1 MNLFLNPKVIALAVL
16 ASLAPFAIDTYL
28 PGFHIIATDLSS
40 TPAYVQQSLTFY
52 LIPYTIM
59 TLFHGAISDSIGRIM
74 TIKWGLALFFFA
86 SIGCAVATSVE
97 QLWFFRALQG
107 IGGGAGNVVARAMV
121 RDLYEG
127 AQAQRVMATIQ
138 IIFGIAP
145 AVAPIFGGFL
155 LDYGWQ
161 SIFVFLALYAGIA
174 IYFSSRVLPET
185 MLLKDRLPF
194 DLKSIASRYRTIFK
208 NKEFLFLILS
218 LSANFSAFF
227 LYVLASPIFL
237 IDLLGFTEKQ
247 FAYLFVPTVCGMI
260 IGSFIAKKT
269 AGVINPSRVTRFG
282 YFWMLLIVLSNLI
295 YCYFFDN
302 NPIFNIGFIALYN
315 IGMAAI
321 MPIISIAALDCFPKA
336 RGTAASAQ
344 AFMQMFFSSAVAGV
358 IVPIC
363 WFSTFGLSLG
373 LFFILIFGLFCI
385 TRTKLWLIEVSP
397 KNV

>member
-1 MNLFLNPKVIALAVL
+1 MNLFLNPKVIALAIL

-28 PGFHIIATDLSS
+28 PGFHIIASDLLS
-40 TPAYVQQSLTFY
+40 TPSYVQQSLTFY
-52 LIPYTIM
+52 LIPYTVM
-59 TLFHGAISDSIGRIM
+59 TLFHGAISDSIGRIT

-86 SIGCAVATSVE
+86 SIGCALSTSVE
-97 QLWFFRALQG
+97 ELWFFRALQG

-145 AVAPIFGGFL
+145 AVAPIVGGFL
-155 LDYGWQ
+155 LDYEWQ
-161 SIFVFLALYAGIA
+161 SIFIFLALYAGIA
-174 IYFSSRVLPET
+174 IFLSSRILPET
-185 MLLKDRLPF
+185 MPLKDRLPF
-194 DLKSIASRYRTIFK
+194 DLKSISKRYRTIFK
-208 NKEFLFLILS
+208 DKEFIFLILS
-218 LSANFSAFF
+218 ISANFSAFF

-237 IDLLGFTEKQ
+237 IDLLGFSEKQ

-269 AGVINPSRVTRFG
+269 AGVISPSKVTRFG
-282 YFWMLLIVLSNLI
+282 YFWMALITISNVVF
-295 YCYFFDN
+295 CYFFDN
-302 NPIFNIGFIALYN
+302 NPIVNIGFIALYN

-336 RGTAASAQ
+336 RGTAASGQ
-344 AFMQMFFSSAVAGV
+344 AFMQMLFSSAVAGI

-373 LFFILIFGLFCI
+373 LFFILMFGLVCI
-385 TRTKLWLIEVSP
+385 TRTKLWA
-397 KNV
+397 

>member
-1 MNLFLNPKVIALAVL
+1 MSLFLNPKVIVLAVL

-59 TLFHGAISDSIGRIM
+59 TLFHGAISDSIGRIT

-86 SIGCAVATSVE
+86 SIGCVFSTSIE
-97 QLWFFRALQG
+97 ELWFFRALQG

-121 RDLYEG
+121 RDLYKG

-161 SIFVFLALYAGIA
+161 SIFAFLAFYAGIA
-174 IYFSSRVLPET
+174 IYFSSRILPET
-185 MLLKDRLPF
+185 MPVKLRLPF
-194 DLKSIASRYRTIFK
+194 NLKSISTRYRSIFK
-208 NKEFLFLILS
+208 DKEFVLLILA

-237 IDLLGFTEKQ
+237 IDLLGFSEKQ
-247 FAYLFVPTVCGMI
+247 FAYLFIPTVCGMVV
-260 IGSFIAKKT
+260 GSFIAKQT
-269 AGVINPSRVTRFG
+269 AGAISPSKLTKYG
-282 YFWMLLIVLSNLI
+282 YFWMFLIALSNVI
-295 YCYFFDN
+295 FCYFFENDAM
-302 NPIFNIGFIALYN
+302 INIGFIALYN
-315 IGMAAI
+315 VGMASI
-321 MPIISIAALDCFPKA
+321 MPIISIAALDCFPKT
-336 RGTAASAQ
+336 RGTAASGQ
-344 AFMQMFFSSAVAGV
+344 AFMQMFFSSVVAGV

-373 LFFILIFGLFCI
+373 LFFILMFGLVCI
-385 TRTKLWLIEVSP
+385 TRTKLWA
-397 KNV
+397 

>member
-40 TPAYVQQSLTFY
+40 TPAYIQQSLTFY

-86 SIGCAVATSVE
+86 SIGCALATSVE

-145 AVAPIFGGFL
+145 AIAPIFGGFL

-161 SIFVFLALYAGIA
+161 SIFIFLALYAATA
-174 IYFSSRVLPET
+174 IFFSSRVLPET

-194 DLKSIASRYRTIFK
+194 DLKSIASRYRRIFK
-208 NKEFLFLILS
+208 DKEFLFLILS

-260 IGSFIAKKT
+260 MGSLIAKKT
-269 AGVINPSRVTRFG
+269 AGVINPSRVIRFG
-282 YFWMLLIVLSNLI
+282 YFWMLLMALSNLI
-295 YCYFFDN
+295 YCYFIDN

-336 RGTAASAQ
+336 RGTAASGQ

-363 WFSTFGLSLG
+363 WYSTFGLSLG
-373 LFFILIFGLFCI
+373 LFLILIFGLFCI
-385 TRTKLWLIEVSP
+385 TRTKLWAY
-397 KNV
+397 KNKL

>member
-1 MNLFLNPKVIALAVL
+1 MNLFLNPKVIALAIL

-28 PGFHIIATDLSS
+28 PGFHIIASDLLS
-40 TPAYVQQSLTFY
+40 TPSYVQQSLTFY
-52 LIPYTIM
+52 LIPYTVM
-59 TLFHGAISDSIGRIM
+59 TLFHGAISDSIGRIT

-86 SIGCAVATSVE
+86 SIGCALSTSIE
-97 QLWFFRALQG
+97 ELWFFRALQG

-145 AVAPIFGGFL
+145 AVAPIVGGFL
-155 LDYGWQ
+155 LDYEWQ
-161 SIFVFLALYAGIA
+161 SIFIFLALYAGIA
-174 IYFSSRVLPET
+174 IFLSSKILPET
-185 MLLKDRLPF
+185 VPLKDRLPF
-194 DLKSIASRYRTIFK
+194 DLKSISKRYRIIFK
-208 NKEFLFLILS
+208 DKEFIFLILS
-218 LSANFSAFF
+218 ISANFSAFF

-237 IDLLGFTEKQ
+237 IDLLGFSEKQ

-269 AGVINPSRVTRFG
+269 AGVISPSKVTRFG
-282 YFWMLLIVLSNLI
+282 YFWMALITISNVVF
-295 YCYFFDN
+295 CYFFDN
-302 NPIFNIGFIALYN
+302 NPIVNIGFIALYN

-336 RGTAASAQ
+336 RGTAASGQ
-344 AFMQMFFSSAVAGV
+344 AFMQMLFSSAVAGI

-373 LFFILIFGLFCI
+373 LFFILMFGLVCI
-385 TRTKLWLIEVSP
+385 TRTKLWA
-397 KNV
+397 

>member
-59 TLFHGAISDSIGRIM
+59 TLFHGAISDSIGRIT

-161 SIFVFLALYAGIA
+161 SIFIFLALYAAIA
-174 IYFSSRVLPET
+174 IYYSSSVLPET
-185 MLLKDRLPF
+185 MLSKDRLPF
-194 DLKSIASRYRTIFK
+194 DLKSIAARYRTIFK
-208 NKEFLFLILS
+208 NKEFLLLILS

-269 AGVINPSRVTRFG
+269 KTWEEEKEVAEKAPVDGIVINDLNEIKIKKEKNKPRKFLYSIKIADFYYEKSAIEMIKRIKNET
-282 YFWMLLIVLSNLI
+282 LIKKYKI
-295 YCYFFDN
+295 
-302 NPIFNIGFIALYN
+302 
-315 IGMAAI
+315 
-321 MPIISIAALDCFPKA
+321 
-336 RGTAASAQ
+336 
-344 AFMQMFFSSAVAGV
+344 
-358 IVPIC
+358 
-363 WFSTFGLSLG
+363 LSLSKTN
-373 LFFILIFGLFCI
+373 FRVILGPFNDINSL
-385 TRTKLWLIEVSP
+385 
-397 KNV
+397 KNSYNKASILNFENLEIIRHD

>member
-1 MNLFLNPKVIALAVL
+1 MNLFLNPKVIALAIL

-28 PGFHIIATDLSS
+28 PGFHIIASDLLS
-40 TPAYVQQSLTFY
+40 TPSYVQQSLTFY
-52 LIPYTIM
+52 LIPYTVM
-59 TLFHGAISDSIGRIM
+59 TLFHGAISDSIGRIT

-86 SIGCAVATSVE
+86 SIGCALSTSIE
-97 QLWFFRALQG
+97 ELWFFRALQG

-145 AVAPIFGGFL
+145 AVAPIVGGFL
-155 LDYGWQ
+155 LDYEWQ
-161 SIFVFLALYAGIA
+161 SIFIFLALYAGIA
-174 IYFSSRVLPET
+174 IFLSSRILPET
-185 MLLKDRLPF
+185 MPLKDRLPF
-194 DLKSIASRYRTIFK
+194 DLKSISKRYRIIFK
-208 NKEFLFLILS
+208 DKEFIFLILS
-218 LSANFSAFF
+218 ISANFSAFF

-237 IDLLGFTEKQ
+237 IDLLGFSEKQ

-269 AGVINPSRVTRFG
+269 AGVISPSKVTRFG
-282 YFWMLLIVLSNLI
+282 YFWMALITISNVVF
-295 YCYFFDN
+295 CYFFDN
-302 NPIFNIGFIALYN
+302 NPIVNIGFIALYN

-336 RGTAASAQ
+336 RGTAASGQ
-344 AFMQMFFSSAVAGV
+344 AFMQMLFSSAVAGV

-373 LFFILIFGLFCI
+373 LFFILMFGLVCI
-385 TRTKLWLIEVSP
+385 TRTKLWA
-397 KNV
+397 

>member
-28 PGFHIIATDLSS
+28 PGFHIIAFDLLS
-40 TPAYVQQSLTFY
+40 TPSYVQQSLTFY

-59 TLFHGAISDSIGRIM
+59 TLFHGAISDSIGRIT

-86 SIGCAVATSVE
+86 SIGCALSTSIE
-97 QLWFFRALQG
+97 ELWFFRALQG

-121 RDLYEG
+121 RDLYQG

-145 AVAPIFGGFL
+145 AVAPIVGGFL
-155 LDYGWQ
+155 LDYEWQ
-161 SIFVFLALYAGIA
+161 SIFIFLALYAGIA
-174 IYFSSRVLPET
+174 IFLSSKILPET
-185 MLLKDRLPF
+185 MPLKDRLPF
-194 DLKSIASRYRTIFK
+194 DLKSISKRYRTIFK
-208 NKEFLFLILS
+208 DKEFIFLILS
-218 LSANFSAFF
+218 ISANFSAFF

-237 IDLLGFTEKQ
+237 IDLLGFSEKQ

-260 IGSFIAKKT
+260 LGSFIAKKT
-269 AGVINPSRVTRFG
+269 AGVISPSKVTRLG
-282 YFWMLLIVLSNLI
+282 YFWMGLIAISNVVF
-295 YCYFFDN
+295 CYFFDN
-302 NPIFNIGFIALYN
+302 NPIVNIGFIALYN
-315 IGMAAI
+315 IGMATI

-336 RGTAASAQ
+336 RGTAASGQ
-344 AFMQMFFSSAVAGV
+344 AFMQMLFSSAVAGV

-373 LFFILIFGLFCI
+373 LFFILMFGLFCI
-385 TRTKLWLIEVSP
+385 TRTKLWI
-397 KNV
+397 N

>member
-1 MNLFLNPKVIALAVL
+1 MNLFLNPKVIALAIL

-28 PGFHIIATDLSS
+28 PGFHIIASDLLS
-40 TPAYVQQSLTFY
+40 TPSYVQQSLTFY
-52 LIPYTIM
+52 LIPYTVM
-59 TLFHGAISDSIGRIM
+59 TLFHGAISDSIGRIT

-86 SIGCAVATSVE
+86 SIGCALSTSVE
-97 QLWFFRALQG
+97 ELWFFRALQG

-145 AVAPIFGGFL
+145 AVAPIVGGFL
-155 LDYGWQ
+155 LDYEWQ
-161 SIFVFLALYAGIA
+161 SIFIFLALYAGIA
-174 IYFSSRVLPET
+174 IFLSSRILPET
-185 MLLKDRLPF
+185 MPLKDRLPF
-194 DLKSIASRYRTIFK
+194 DLKSISKRYRTIFK
-208 NKEFLFLILS
+208 DKEFIFLILS
-218 LSANFSAFF
+218 ISANFSAFF

-237 IDLLGFTEKQ
+237 IDLLGFSEKQ

-269 AGVINPSRVTRFG
+269 AGVISPSKVTKFG
-282 YFWMLLIVLSNLI
+282 YFWMALITISNVVF
-295 YCYFFDN
+295 CYFFDN
-302 NPIFNIGFIALYN
+302 NPIINIGFIALYN

-336 RGTAASAQ
+336 RGTAASGQ
-344 AFMQMFFSSAVAGV
+344 AFMQMLFSSAVAGV

-373 LFFILIFGLFCI
+373 LFFILMFGLVCI
-385 TRTKLWLIEVSP
+385 TRTKLWA
-397 KNV
+397 

>member
-40 TPAYVQQSLTFY
+40 TPAYIQQSLTFY

-86 SIGCAVATSVE
+86 SIGCALATSVE

-161 SIFVFLALYAGIA
+161 SIFIFLALYAATA
-174 IYFSSRVLPET
+174 IFFSSRVLPET

-194 DLKSIASRYRTIFK
+194 DLKSIASRYRRIFK
-208 NKEFLFLILS
+208 DKEFLFLILS

-260 IGSFIAKKT
+260 MGSLIAKKT
-269 AGVINPSRVTRFG
+269 AGVINPSRVIRFG
-282 YFWMLLIVLSNLI
+282 YFWMLLMALSNLI

-336 RGTAASAQ
+336 RGTAASGQ

-363 WFSTFGLSLG
+363 WYSTFGLSLG
-373 LFFILIFGLFCI
+373 LFLILIFGLFCI
-385 TRTKLWLIEVSP
+385 TRTKLWAYRSKL
-397 KNV
+397 

>member
-86 SIGCAVATSVE
+86 SIGCALATSVE

-161 SIFVFLALYAGIA
+161 SIFIFLALYAATA
-174 IYFSSRVLPET
+174 IFFSSRVLPET

-194 DLKSIASRYRTIFK
+194 DLKSIASRYRRIFK
-208 NKEFLFLILS
+208 DKEFLFLILS

-295 YCYFFDN
+295 YCYFFEN

-336 RGTAASAQ
+336 RGTAASGQ

-373 LFFILIFGLFCI
+373 LFLILIFGLFCI
-385 TRTKLWLIEVSP
+385 TRTKLWTYRSKL
-397 KNV
+397 

>member
-1 MNLFLNPKVIALAVL
+1 MNLFLNPKVIALAIL

-28 PGFHIIATDLSS
+28 PGFHIIASDLLS
-40 TPAYVQQSLTFY
+40 TPSYVQQSLTFY
-52 LIPYTIM
+52 LIPYTVM
-59 TLFHGAISDSIGRIM
+59 TLFHGAISDSIGRIT

-86 SIGCAVATSVE
+86 SIGCALSTSIE
-97 QLWFFRALQG
+97 ELWFFRALQG

-145 AVAPIFGGFL
+145 AVAPIVGGFL
-155 LDYGWQ
+155 LDYEWQ
-161 SIFVFLALYAGIA
+161 SIFIFLALYAGIA
-174 IYFSSRVLPET
+174 IFLSSKILPET
-185 MLLKDRLPF
+185 MPLKDRLPF
-194 DLKSIASRYRTIFK
+194 DLKSISKRYRTIFK
-208 NKEFLFLILS
+208 DKEFIFLILS
-218 LSANFSAFF
+218 ISANFSAFF

-237 IDLLGFTEKQ
+237 IDLLGFSEKQ

-269 AGVINPSRVTRFG
+269 AGVISPSKVTRFG
-282 YFWMLLIVLSNLI
+282 YFWMALITISNVVF
-295 YCYFFDN
+295 CYFFDN
-302 NPIFNIGFIALYN
+302 NPIVNIGFIALYN

-336 RGTAASAQ
+336 RGTAASGQ
-344 AFMQMFFSSAVAGV
+344 AFMQMLFSSAVAGV

-373 LFFILIFGLFCI
+373 LFFILMFGLVCI
-385 TRTKLWLIEVSP
+385 TRTKLWA
-397 KNV
+397 

>member
-40 TPAYVQQSLTFY
+40 TPAYIQQSLTFY

-86 SIGCAVATSVE
+86 SIGCALATSVE

-161 SIFVFLALYAGIA
+161 SIFIFLALYAATA
-174 IYFSSRVLPET
+174 IFFSSRVLPET

-194 DLKSIASRYRTIFK
+194 DLKSIASRYRRIFK
-208 NKEFLFLILS
+208 DKEFLFLILS

-260 IGSFIAKKT
+260 MGSLIAKKT
-269 AGVINPSRVTRFG
+269 AGVINPSRVIRFG
-282 YFWMLLIVLSNLI
+282 YFWMLLMALSNLI

-336 RGTAASAQ
+336 RGTAASGQ

-373 LFFILIFGLFCI
+373 LFLILLFGLFS
-385 TRTKLWLIEVSP
+385 K
-397 KNV
+397 K

>member
-161 SIFVFLALYAGIA
+161 SIFIFLALYAAIA

-194 DLKSIASRYRTIFK
+194 DLKSIATRYRTIFK
-208 NKEFLFLILS
+208 DKEFLLLILS

-227 LYVLASPIFL
+227 LYVLASPVFL
-237 IDLLGFTEKQ
+237 IDLLGFSEKQ
-247 FAYLFVPTVCGMI
+247 FAYLFVPTVFGMI

-269 AGVINPSRVTRFG
+269 AGVINPSRVIRFG
-282 YFWMLLIVLSNLI
+282 YFWMLLIALSNLI

-321 MPIISIAALDCFPKA
+321 MPIISIVALDCFPKA
-336 RGTAASAQ
+336 RGTAASGQ

-373 LFFILIFGLFCI
+373 LFLILIFGLFCI
-385 TRTKLWLIEVSP
+385 TRTKLWAYRGKL
-397 KNV
+397 

>member
-28 PGFHIIATDLSS
+28 PGFHIIASDLLS
-40 TPAYVQQSLTFY
+40 TPSYVQQSLTFY

-59 TLFHGAISDSIGRIM
+59 TLFHGAISDSIGRIT

-86 SIGCAVATSVE
+86 SIGCALSTSIE
-97 QLWFFRALQG
+97 ELWFFRALQG

-121 RDLYEG
+121 RDLYQG

-145 AVAPIFGGFL
+145 AVAPIVGGFL
-155 LDYGWQ
+155 LDYEWQ
-161 SIFVFLALYAGIA
+161 SIFIFLALYAGIA
-174 IYFSSRVLPET
+174 IFLSSKILPET
-185 MLLKDRLPF
+185 MPLKDRLPF
-194 DLKSIASRYRTIFK
+194 DLKSISKRYRTIFK
-208 NKEFLFLILS
+208 DKEFIFLILS
-218 LSANFSAFF
+218 ISANFSAFF

-237 IDLLGFTEKQ
+237 IDLLGFSEKQ

-260 IGSFIAKKT
+260 LGSFIAKKT
-269 AGVINPSRVTRFG
+269 AGVISPSKVTRLG
-282 YFWMLLIVLSNLI
+282 YFWMGLIAISNVVF
-295 YCYFFDN
+295 CYFFDN
-302 NPIFNIGFIALYN
+302 NPIVNIGFIALYN

-336 RGTAASAQ
+336 RGTAASSQ
-344 AFMQMFFSSAVAGV
+344 AFMQMLFSSAVAGV

-373 LFFILIFGLFCI
+373 LFFILMFGLFCI
-385 TRTKLWLIEVSP
+385 TRTKLWI
-397 KNV
+397 N

>member
-1 MNLFLNPKVIALAVL
+1 MSLFLNPKVIVLAVL

-52 LIPYTIM
+52 LIPYTVM

-86 SIGCAVATSVE
+86 SIGCALSTSVE

-138 IIFGIAP
+138 IMFGIAP

-194 DLKSIASRYRTIFK
+194 DLKSIAIRYRSIFK
-208 NKEFLFLILS
+208 DKEFLLLILS

-227 LYVLASPIFL
+227 LYVLASPVFL

-269 AGVINPSRVTRFG
+269 AGVINPSRVTKIG
-282 YFWMLLIVLSNLI
+282 YFWMLLIGLSNLI
-295 YCYFFDN
+295 FCYFFDN
-302 NPIFNIGFIALYN
+302 NPILNIGFIALYN

-336 RGTAASAQ
+336 RGTAASGQ

-385 TRTKLWLIEVSP
+385 TRTKLWACRGKL
-397 KNV
+397 

>member
-1 MNLFLNPKVIALAVL
+1 MNLFLNPKVITLAVL

-28 PGFHIIATDLSS
+28 PGFHIIASDLLS
-40 TPAYVQQSLTFY
+40 TPSYVQQSLTFY
-52 LIPYTIM
+52 LIPYTVM
-59 TLFHGAISDSIGRIM
+59 TLFHGAISDSIGRIT

-86 SIGCAVATSVE
+86 SIGCALSTSVE
-97 QLWFFRALQG
+97 ELWFFRALQG

-145 AVAPIFGGFL
+145 AVAPIVGGFL
-155 LDYGWQ
+155 LDYEWQ
-161 SIFVFLALYAGIA
+161 SIFIFLALYAGIA
-174 IYFSSRVLPET
+174 IFLSSKILPET
-185 MLLKDRLPF
+185 MPLKDRLPF
-194 DLKSIASRYRTIFK
+194 DLKSISKRYRTIFK
-208 NKEFLFLILS
+208 DKEFIFLILS
-218 LSANFSAFF
+218 ISANFSAFF

-237 IDLLGFTEKQ
+237 IDLLGFSEKQ

-269 AGVINPSRVTRFG
+269 AGVISPSKVTRFG
-282 YFWMLLIVLSNLI
+282 YFWMALITISNVVF
-295 YCYFFDN
+295 CFFFDN
-302 NPIFNIGFIALYN
+302 NPIVNIGFIALYN

-336 RGTAASAQ
+336 RGTAASGQ
-344 AFMQMFFSSAVAGV
+344 AFMQMLFSSAVAGV

-373 LFFILIFGLFCI
+373 LFFILMFGLVCI
-385 TRTKLWLIEVSP
+385 TRTKLWA
-397 KNV
+397 

>member
-1 MNLFLNPKVIALAVL
+1 MNLFLNPKVIALAIL

-28 PGFHIIATDLSS
+28 PGFHIIASDLLS
-40 TPAYVQQSLTFY
+40 TPSYVQQSLTFY
-52 LIPYTIM
+52 LIPYTVM
-59 TLFHGAISDSIGRIM
+59 TLFHGAISDSIGRIT

-86 SIGCAVATSVE
+86 SIGCALSTSVE
-97 QLWFFRALQG
+97 ELWFFRALQG

-145 AVAPIFGGFL
+145 AVAPIVGGFL
-155 LDYGWQ
+155 LDYEWQ
-161 SIFVFLALYAGIA
+161 SIFIFLALYAGIA
-174 IYFSSRVLPET
+174 IFLSSRILPET
-185 MLLKDRLPF
+185 MPLKNRLPF
-194 DLKSIASRYRTIFK
+194 DLKSISKRYRTIFK
-208 NKEFLFLILS
+208 DKEFIFLILS
-218 LSANFSAFF
+218 ISANFSAFF

-237 IDLLGFTEKQ
+237 IDLLGFSEKQ

-269 AGVINPSRVTRFG
+269 AGVISPSKVTRFG
-282 YFWMLLIVLSNLI
+282 YFWMALITISNVVF
-295 YCYFFDN
+295 CYFFDN
-302 NPIFNIGFIALYN
+302 NPIVNIGFIALYN

-336 RGTAASAQ
+336 RGTAASGQ
-344 AFMQMFFSSAVAGV
+344 AFMQMLFSSAVAGI

-373 LFFILIFGLFCI
+373 LFFILMFGLVCI
-385 TRTKLWLIEVSP
+385 TRTKLWA
-397 KNV
+397 

>member
-40 TPAYVQQSLTFY
+40 TPAYIQQSLTFY

-86 SIGCAVATSVE
+86 SIGCALATSVE

-161 SIFVFLALYAGIA
+161 SIFIFLALYAATA
-174 IYFSSRVLPET
+174 IFFSSRVLPET

-194 DLKSIASRYRTIFK
+194 DLKSIASRYRRIFK
-208 NKEFLFLILS
+208 DKEFLFLILS

-260 IGSFIAKKT
+260 MGSLIAKKT
-269 AGVINPSRVTRFG
+269 AGVINPSRVIRFG
-282 YFWMLLIVLSNLI
+282 YFWMLLMALSNLI

-336 RGTAASAQ
+336 RGTAASGQ

-363 WFSTFGLSLG
+363 WYSTFGLSLG
-373 LFFILIFGLFCI
+373 LFLILIFGLFCI
-385 TRTKLWLIEVSP
+385 TRTKLWAY
-397 KNV
+397 KNKL

>member
-1 MNLFLNPKVIALAVL
+1 MNLFLNPKVITLAVL

-28 PGFHIIATDLSS
+28 PGFHIIASDLLS
-40 TPAYVQQSLTFY
+40 TPSYVQQSLTFY
-52 LIPYTIM
+52 LIPYTVM
-59 TLFHGAISDSIGRIM
+59 TLFHGAISDSIGRIT

-86 SIGCAVATSVE
+86 SIGCALSTSIE
-97 QLWFFRALQG
+97 ELWFFRALQG

-145 AVAPIFGGFL
+145 AVAPIVGGFL
-155 LDYGWQ
+155 LDYEWQ
-161 SIFVFLALYAGIA
+161 SIFIFLALYAGIA
-174 IYFSSRVLPET
+174 IFLSSKILPET
-185 MLLKDRLPF
+185 MPLKDRLPF
-194 DLKSIASRYRTIFK
+194 DLKSISKRYRTIFK
-208 NKEFLFLILS
+208 DKEFIFLILS
-218 LSANFSAFF
+218 ISANFSAFF

-237 IDLLGFTEKQ
+237 IDLLGFSEKQ

-269 AGVINPSRVTRFG
+269 AGVISPSKVTRFG
-282 YFWMLLIVLSNLI
+282 YFWMALITISNVVF
-295 YCYFFDN
+295 CYFFDN
-302 NPIFNIGFIALYN
+302 NPIVNIGFIALYN

-336 RGTAASAQ
+336 RGTAASGQ
-344 AFMQMFFSSAVAGV
+344 AFMQMLFSSAVAGI

-373 LFFILIFGLFCI
+373 LFFILMFGLVCI
-385 TRTKLWLIEVSP
+385 TRTKLWA
-397 KNV
+397 

>member
-28 PGFHIIATDLSS
+28 PGFHIIASDLLS
-40 TPAYVQQSLTFY
+40 TPSYVQQSLTFY
-52 LIPYTIM
+52 LIPYTVM
-59 TLFHGAISDSIGRIM
+59 TLFHGAISDSIGRIT

-86 SIGCAVATSVE
+86 SIGCALSTSVE
-97 QLWFFRALQG
+97 ELWFFRALQG

-145 AVAPIFGGFL
+145 AVAPIVGGFL
-155 LDYGWQ
+155 LDYEWQ
-161 SIFVFLALYAGIA
+161 SIFIFLAFYAGIA
-174 IYFSSRVLPET
+174 IFLSSKILPET
-185 MLLKDRLPF
+185 MPLKDRLPF
-194 DLKSIASRYRTIFK
+194 DLKSISKRYRTIFK
-208 NKEFLFLILS
+208 DKEFIFLILS
-218 LSANFSAFF
+218 ISANFSAFF

-237 IDLLGFTEKQ
+237 IDLLGFSEKQ

-269 AGVINPSRVTRFG
+269 AGVISPSKVTKFG
-282 YFWMLLIVLSNLI
+282 YFWMALITISNVVF
-295 YCYFFDN
+295 CYFFDN
-302 NPIFNIGFIALYN
+302 NPIVNIGFIALYN

-336 RGTAASAQ
+336 RGTAASGQ
-344 AFMQMFFSSAVAGV
+344 AFMQMLFSSAVAGV

-373 LFFILIFGLFCI
+373 LFFILMFGLVCI
-385 TRTKLWLIEVSP
+385 TRTKLWA
-397 KNV
+397 

>member
-40 TPAYVQQSLTFY
+40 TPAYIQQSLTFY

-86 SIGCAVATSVE
+86 SIGCALATSVE

-161 SIFVFLALYAGIA
+161 SIFIFLALYAATA
-174 IYFSSRVLPET
+174 IFFSSRVLPET

-194 DLKSIASRYRTIFK
+194 DFKSIASRYRRIFK
-208 NKEFLFLILS
+208 DKEFLFLILS

-260 IGSFIAKKT
+260 MGSLIAKKT
-269 AGVINPSRVTRFG
+269 AGVINPSRVIRFG
-282 YFWMLLIVLSNLI
+282 YFWMLLMALSNLI
-295 YCYFFDN
+295 YCYFIDN

-336 RGTAASAQ
+336 RGTAASGQ

-373 LFFILIFGLFCI
+373 LFLILIFGLFCI
-385 TRTKLWLIEVSP
+385 TRTKLWAY
-397 KNV
+397 KNKL